1 MSGSYDTDAA
11 RERLADLLH
20 ERKSLSNSDAQAATG
35 LDPAT
40 IRTHLQALVAAGH
53 ARTEGQRRGMRYL
66 VVTSRKASP

>member
-1 MSGSYDTDAA
+1 MM
-11 RERLADLLH
+11 
-20 ERKSLSNSDAQAATG
+20 TG